1 MAFSLL
7 SGQPWLTGLLSL
19 MLIAGGFLYLRGKEL
34 RRLESVGLMMMLGGA
49 CGNLTDRLL
58 AGSVPDM
65 VELLFVR
72 FAIFNAADVCL
83 VAGCVLVMADLLL
96 GGRKKHG

>member
-1 MAFSLL
+1 M
-7 SGQPWLTGLLSL
+7 
-19 MLIAGGFLYLRGKEL
+19 
-34 RRLESVGLMMMLGGA
+34 GLMMMLGGA

-83 VAGCVLVMADLLL
+83 VAGCALVMADLLL